1 MARVLHKTNFVF
13 RYINNIVLKH
23 HHIMVVGSCKSSNNY
38 SPLLLLAMPLLAIV
52 NNEVKIHTLTIA
64 IGGGHSSSD
73 LVDGYPC
80 CAMHIVVRSE
90 DKKTF

>member
-52 NNEVKIHTLTIA
+52 NNEV
-64 IGGGHSSSD
+64 
-73 LVDGYPC
+73 
-80 CAMHIVVRSE
+80 
-90 DKKTF
+90 